1 MKVVHVPFC
10 FHPDPVGGTEV
21 YVESLS
27 RALRQRGV
35 CALVAAPGP
44 RSDHYEH
51 DGLPVRRFGV
61 QPSVRDI
68 QELYGHGDAQ
78 AAGTFGRIL
87 DEERPNI
94 VHLHAITRAV
104 SLRLVREA
112 AARGIG
118 VVFTYHTPTVS
129 CQRGTLMRW
138 GREVCDGRLDRRACS
153 ACTLHG
159 LGLTRAASRLLAHI
173 PPVVNRALGRVG
185 ASGGVWTAL
194 RMSALTEQHQ
204 ATVRALLEEVHQ
216 IVALCDWTRGV
227 LLRNGVSAEK
237 ITLSRH
243 GVARAG
249 GAWQADQ
256 PEASSGPLR
265 VAFLG
270 RLDPTK
276 GPDTLIRA
284 LRALTGRS
292 MEADLYGVA
301 RLDDVDRYLVE
312 LRRLAAGDPR
322 IRLLPAL
329 PHEEMLQRLPSYH
342 VVVVPSRW
350 LETGPLVVLEAF
362 AAGVPVIGSRLG
374 GIAELIR
381 DGVDGMLVEA
391 ESVAGWTEAIRRL
404 DEDRAMLERL
414 RRGVR
419 PPRTM
424 DDVADDM
431 MTVYRRL
438 PGRRA
443 APQDM
448 EPCRQER

>member
-1 MKVVHVPFC
+1 V
-10 FHPDPVGGTEV
+10 
-21 YVESLS
+21 S
-27 RALRQRGV
+27 
-35 CALVAAPGP
+35 ALVAAPGQQ
-44 RSDHYEH
+44 SDHYEH

-61 QPSVRDI
+61 QPAVRDI

-78 AAGTFGRIL
+78 AASAFGRIL
-87 DEERPNI
+87 DEERPDI
-94 VHLHAITRAV
+94 VHLHAMTRAV

-153 ACTLHG
+153 ACALQG
-159 LGLTRAASRLLAHI
+159 LGLGRAASEVLAQL
-173 PPVVNRALGRVG
+173 PPLINRALGRVG

-194 RMSALTEQHQ
+194 RAAGLIERHQ
-204 ATVRALLEEVHQ
+204 AAVRTLFAEVHQ
-216 IVALCDWTRGV
+216 IVVLCDWTRDV
-227 LLRNGVSAEK
+227 LLRNGVPAEK

-243 GVARAG
+243 GIARPG
-249 GAWQADQ
+249 GAWPRGR
-256 PEASSGPLR
+256 PEASSRPLR

-284 LRALTGRS
+284 VQALPGRS
-292 MEADLYGVA
+292 VEADLYGITEVNG
-301 RLDDVDRYLVE
+301 DGRYLAE
-312 LRRLAAGDPR
+312 LRRLADGDSR

-329 PHEEMLQRLPSYH
+329 PHEEVLQHLPSYH
-342 VVVVPSRW
+342 VVAVPSRC
-350 LETGPLVVLEAF
+350 LETGPLVALEAF

-381 DGVDGMLVEA
+381 DGVDGILVEA
-391 ESVAGWTEAIRRL
+391 ESVAAWAEGIRRL
-404 DEDRAMLERL
+404 DEDHAMLERL

-419 PPRTM
+419 PPRMM

-438 PGRRA
+438 SGSRE
-443 APQDM
+443 APRGM

>member
-1 MKVVHVPFC
+1 MKVAHVPFC

-21 YVESLS
+21 YVESLA
-27 RALRQRGV
+27 RAQRQHGV
-35 CALVAAPGP
+35 SALVAAPGQQ
-44 RSDHYEH
+44 SDHYEH

-61 QPSVRDI
+61 QPAVRDL

-78 AAGTFGRIL
+78 AASAFGRIL
-87 DEERPNI
+87 DEERPDV
-94 VHLHAITRAV
+94 VHLHAMTRAV

-138 GREVCDGRLDRRACS
+138 GREVCDGRLDRKTCS
-153 ACTLHG
+153 ACALHG
-159 LGLTRAASRLLAHI
+159 LGLPRGASQALAHV
-173 PPVVNRALGRVG
+173 PPVVGRALGRVG

-194 RMSALTEQHQ
+194 RTTGLIERHHA
-204 ATVRALLEEVHQ
+204 AVRTLFAEVHQ
-216 IVALCDWTRGV
+216 IVVLCDWTRDV
-227 LLRNGVSAEK
+227 LLRNGVPAEK

-243 GVARAG
+243 GIARAG
-249 GAWQADQ
+249 GAWPEGR
-256 PEASSGPLR
+256 PEASSRPLR

-284 LRALTGRS
+284 VQALPGRS
-292 MEADLYGVA
+292 VEVDLYGLTEVNGTG
-301 RLDDVDRYLVE
+301 RYLAE
-312 LRRLAAGDPR
+312 LRRLADGDPR

-329 PHEEMLQRLPSYH
+329 PHAEMVRHLPSYH
-342 VVVVPSRW
+342 VVAVPSRL

-374 GIAELIR
+374 GIAELIC
-381 DGVDGMLVEA
+381 DGVDGILVEA
-391 ESVAGWTEAIRRL
+391 EPVAAWTEGIQRL
-404 DEDRAMLERL
+404 DEDHAMLERL

-419 PPRTM
+419 PPRMM

-431 MTVYRRL
+431 MTIYRRL
-438 PGRRA
+438 SGSRE
-443 APQDM
+443 APRGM

>member
-1 MKVVHVPFC
+1 
-10 FHPDPVGGTEV
+10 
-21 YVESLS
+21 
-27 RALRQRGV
+27 
-35 CALVAAPGP
+35 
-44 RSDHYEH
+44 
-51 DGLPVRRFGV
+51 VRRFGV

-87 DEERPNI
+87 DEERPDI
-94 VHLHAITRAV
+94 VHLHAMTRAI

-112 AARGIG
+112 EARGIG

-159 LGLTRAASRLLAHI
+159 LGLTRAASRVLAHI

-194 RMSALTEQHQ
+194 RTTGLIERHQ
-204 ATVRALLEEVHQ
+204 ATLRTLLEEVRQ
-216 IVALCDWTRGV
+216 IVVLCDWTRDV
-227 LLRNGVSAEK
+227 LLRNGVPAEK

-249 GAWQADQ
+249 GAG
-256 PEASSGPLR
+256 PEGRPEVSSRPLR

-284 LRALTGRS
+284 LRALPGRS
-292 MEADLYGVA
+292 VEADLYGIA
-301 RLDDVDRYLVE
+301 ELNGAGRYLAE
-312 LRRLAAGDPR
+312 LRRQADGDPR

-329 PHEEMLQRLPSYH
+329 PHDDMLQHLPSYH
-342 VVVVPSRW
+342 VVAVPSRW

-381 DGVDGMLVEA
+381 DGVDGVLLEA
-391 ESVAGWTEAIRRL
+391 GSVTAWIEGIRRL
-404 DEDRAMLERL
+404 DDDRAMLERL

-438 PGRRA
+438 PGRRGT
-443 APQDM
+443 PEGM

>member
-1 MKVVHVPFC
+1 MKVAHVPFC
-10 FHPDPVGGTEV
+10 FHPDSVGGTEV
-21 YVESLS
+21 YVESLA
-27 RALRQRGV
+27 RALHQRGV
-35 CALVAAPGP
+35 SAVVAAPGL
-44 RSDHYEH
+44 RAEHYEH

-61 QPSVRDI
+61 QPSVRDL

-78 AAGTFGRIL
+78 AADAFGRIL
-87 DEERPNI
+87 DEERPDV

-104 SLRLVREA
+104 SLRLVRA
-112 AARGIG
+112 AVARGIG

-138 GREVCDGRLDRRACS
+138 GREECDGRLDRRACS
-153 ACTLHG
+153 ACALHG
-159 LGLTRAASRLLAHI
+159 LGLPRAASKALAHV
-173 PPVVNRALGRVG
+173 PPVVNLALGRIG

-194 RMSALTEQHQ
+194 RTSGLIERHQ
-204 ATVRALLEEVHQ
+204 TAVRALFEEVHQ
-216 IVALCDWTRGV
+216 IVALCDWTRDV
-227 LLRNGVSAEK
+227 LLRNGVPAEK
-237 ITLSRH
+237 ISLSRH
-243 GVARAG
+243 GIARAG
-249 GAWQADQ
+249 GDGLEGR
-256 PEASSGPLR
+256 PEASSRPLR

-270 RLDPTK
+270 RLDRTK
-276 GPDTLIRA
+276 GSDTLIRA
-284 LRALTGRS
+284 LRALPGRS
-292 MEADLYGVA
+292 VEADLYGVA
-301 RLDDVDRYLVE
+301 ELNGGDRYLAE
-312 LRRLAAGDPR
+312 LRRLADGDPR

-329 PHEEMLQRLPSYH
+329 PHEEMLQHLPSYH
-342 VVVVPSRW
+342 VVAVPSRW

-381 DGVDGMLVEA
+381 DGIDGILVEA
-391 ESVAGWTEAIRRL
+391 ESLAAWTEGIQRL

-424 DDVADDM
+424 ADVADDM

-438 PGRRA
+438 PGRWA
-443 APQDM
+443 APLDM